1 MSHTAWPNLLQRL
14 IRIAEILLSLPAR
27 PQRRCALQDD
37 GGKSAPRDGRNGTKG
52 NQSEG
57 FMQRT
62 GYYPT
67 NALPARRARW
77 DAAHGWAEGS

>member
-37 GGKSAPRDGRNGTKG
+37 GAKSSPRLVPDRELREDAHTSFYSALFWTNGVGSCKEAG
-52 NQSEG
+52 
-57 FMQRT
+57 
-62 GYYPT
+62 
-67 NALPARRARW
+67 LPCSA
-77 DAAHGWAEGS
+77 

>member
-37 GGKSAPRDGRNGTKG
+37 GAKSSPRAGRDGTKG
-52 NQSEG
+52 NESNG
-57 FMQRT
+57 LC
-62 GYYPT
+62 
-67 NALPARRARW
+67 NK
-77 DAAHGWAEGS
+77 